1 MFTNTN
7 IRRVGI
13 NIRPPCVRCRPDLA
27 FDNILKPSDKAQNSN
42 DSLQNLSLFFTDPAS
57 YPSTSQS
64 PLRSPTPFTR
74 LLSSAPQGTTFF
86 TVTVSTPSPFS
97 SPLQDANGSIITGT
111 GQTNINSDGSFSA
124 FVTFLNMD
132 LTNFTSGSNMYFLLP
147 SFFSCNTVNFGGIL
161 QSVDP
166 STNITTN
173 CLRGTPPFPTSTVTT
188 PVQIGRINTFLIFT
202 NVVKTANSCPKVQMN
217 FFKS

>member
-1 MFTNTN
+1 MSSNTN
-7 IRRVGI
+7 VRRVGR
-13 NIRPPCVRCRPDLA
+13 NVRLACISCKPDLA
-27 FDNILKPSDKAQNSN
+27 FDNILKPTDKAQNSN

-86 TVTVSTPSPFS
+86 TVTVSSPSPFS
-97 SPLQDANGSIITGT
+97 SPLRDSNGSVITGS
-111 GQTNINSDGSFSA
+111 GQTNINSDGTFSA

-132 LTNFTSGSNMYFLLP
+132 LSNFQSGSNMYFLMP
-147 SFFSCNTVNFGGIL
+147 SFFSCSTVNFGGIL

-173 CLRGTPPFPTSTVTT
+173 CLRASPPFPSTTVTT
-188 PVQIGRINTFLIFT
+188 PVQIGQINTFLIFT

-217 FFKS
+217 FFSS